1 MPATVRI
8 KGGKRIHRF
17 VTNADNPLLAVA
29 AAYPIIRDRVMPALR
44 AAVPFRSGKLRRS
57 LRLVRQGTTIELL
70 SIWYGNLVRW
80 GNRKVSVQEVFID
93 LVAAFAP
100 QIRAAIRAAVR
111 AAGGL

>member
-8 KGGKRIHRF
+8 KGGQHIRRF
-17 VTNADNPLLAVA
+17 VTNAADPLLAVR
-29 AAYPIIRDRVMPALR
+29 AAYPVIRDLVMPALR
-44 AAVPFRSGKLRRS
+44 ARVPFRSGKLRRS
-57 LRLVRQGTTIELL
+57 LRLVRNGTTIELL
-70 SIWYGNLVRW
+70 SIWYGNLVRI
-80 GNRKVSVQEVFID
+80 GNRKVSVQDIFLD